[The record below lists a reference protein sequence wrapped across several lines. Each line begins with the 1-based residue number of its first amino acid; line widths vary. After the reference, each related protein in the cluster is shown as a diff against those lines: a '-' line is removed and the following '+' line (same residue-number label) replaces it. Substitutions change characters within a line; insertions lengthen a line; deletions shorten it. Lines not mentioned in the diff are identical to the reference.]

1 MARVL
6 LIDDEATWERVSA
19 ALRPAGH
26 EVVHAQSAEQALR
39 AFEERAFHV
48 LITELSIP
56 PSDFDGLAL
65 LRKVTAAR
73 PNLATLV
80 LTAHGTVESAV
91 EAMKLGAVEFMKKP
105 LDKPEALARA
115 VTAAAERYKLR
126 SRVEKTTM
134 SEALNAPQLTFGAP
148 SMKPVVA
155 ALKKVALTNATVL
168 LLGESGTGKEVS
180 ARAIH
185 FWSARQKAPFVAIN
199 CAALTESLLE
209 SELFG
214 YERGAF
220 SGADKRRIGRIEQ
233 AQGGSFFLDE
243 VGELKPESQAKLLR
257 VIQERR
263 VERLGGSESISV
275 DVRWIAAT
283 NRDLESAM
291 AKGLFRE
298 DLFHRLAVFP
308 VLLPPLRERRE
319 DIVPLA
325 ERLLF
330 AIACE
335 LGRLGLALD
344 ESAKAFLRSSDWPG
358 NVRELRN
365 ALERAAI
372 VTDGTSISGA
382 TLSADPFHSRAEGLS
397 SSSARARGAA
407 ASLDRESAP
416 PALASKQ
423 VAPRDAAP
431 RDAASREGAK
441 TLQEAEREAIARAL
455 AENGGHRKK
464 TAEAL
469 GISLRALYDKLK
481 RYDLS

>member
-6 LIDDEATWERVSA
+6 VVEPDEATRTQVAE

-26 EVVHAQSAEQALR
+26 EVAHAASEQQALR
-39 AFEERAFHV
+39 ALEGRTFHV
-48 LITELSIP
+48 LVTELVS
-56 PSDFDGLAL
+56 PSFDGLSL
-65 LRKVTAAR
+65 LRKAAAAH
-73 PNLATLV
+73 PNLACLV

-91 EAMKLGAVEFMKKP
+91 AAMKLGALEFLKKP
-105 LDKPEALARA
+105 VESPEALGRA
-115 VTAAAERYKLR
+115 VAAAAERYKLR
-126 SRVEKTTM
+126 TRVERTTM

-148 SMKPVVA
+148 AMKPVMD
-155 ALKKVALTNATVL
+155 ALRKVARTNATVL
-168 LLGESGTGKEVS
+168 LLGESGTGKEVT

-185 FWSARQKAPFVAIN
+185 FWSARRPGPFVAIN

-209 SELFG
+209 GELFG

-233 AQGGSFFLDE
+233 AQGGTFFLDE
-243 VGELKPESQAKLLR
+243 VGELRPDMQAKLLR
-257 VIQERR
+257 VIQERS
-263 VERLGGSESISV
+263 VQRLGGSESVAV

-283 NRDLESAM
+283 NRDLSAAM
-291 AKGLFRE
+291 TQGQFRE

-308 VLLPPLRERRE
+308 LVLPPLRERRE

-330 AIACE
+330 AVSCE

-344 ESAKAFLRSSDWPG
+344 EEAKAWLRSSDWPG

-365 ALERAAI
+365 TLERAAI
-372 VTDGTSISGA
+372 VTDGMVITASALRAYPLPGRGEA
-382 TLSADPFHSRAEGLS
+382 TTAPVIV
-397 SSSARARGAA
+397 
-407 ASLDRESAP
+407 DRTD
-416 PALASKQ
+416 
-423 VAPRDAAP
+423 VAPRDK
-431 RDAASREGAK
+431 AK
-441 TLQEAEREAIARAL
+441 TLEQTEREAIERAL
-455 AENGGHRKK
+455 AEHGGHRKR

-481 RYDLS
+481 RYGLSG